1 MALAYTNLSSTQN
14 TNKTTSYTDP
24 IDKLLNDAVNGKSL
38 FKNREVLHF
47 AFIPEVILHRDEEQK
62 KVTQSLIPLLKQSR
76 PSNLLVYGKPGT
88 GKTLVVRKVL
98 NKIQERAKE
107 KSFPIEL
114 VYANSK
120 EETTLYGLLVKFG
133 RQLGLR
139 SQKELPNTGLSISEV
154 FNRIISTIEK
164 NTLNTVFVVDE
175 IDYLAELVSR
185 TGKDVFYS
193 LTRANERLKKGSLT
207 LVGISNDLTF
217 KERLDPRVLSSL
229 SEEEIVFTNY
239 TVGQIK
245 EILEE
250 RIKVA
255 FIPKATEQAAINLC
269 SAMSGQEH
277 GDARRAIDLLRIA
290 GEIAEREQSNT
301 IQEEH
306 IRKASL
312 KMEEDKETTALNS
325 YPLHEKLLILGV
337 MRANGSSTGEIYQSY
352 KSLCKTTRQKEL
364 TQRRI
369 TQMLSEIEMT
379 GLISGKI
386 IHQGMHGRTKKFALT
401 LNADTVKKAFK
412 EDLALEDLL

>member
-1 MALAYTNLSSTQN
+1 VDREETLVCGLMTR
-14 TNKTTSYTDP
+14 DP
-24 IDKLLNDAVNGKSL
+24 VDKLLDDAANGKSL
-38 FKNREVLHF
+38 FKNREALHF
-47 AFIPEVILHRDEEQK
+47 TFIPENILHRDEEQK
-62 KVTQSLIPLLKQSR
+62 KVTQSLIPLLKKSR

-88 GKTLVVRKVL
+88 GKTLVVKKIL

-133 RQLGLR
+133 RQLGLTT
-139 SQKELPNTGLSISEV
+139 QKDLPSTGLSISEV

-164 NTLNTVFVVDE
+164 NSLNTVFVVDE
-175 IDYLAELVSR
+175 IDYLAELVSK

-239 TVGQIK
+239 SVGQIK

-255 FIPKATEQAAINLC
+255 FISTAIEQAAINLC
-269 SAMSGQEH
+269 AAMAGQEH
-277 GDARRAIDLLRIA
+277 GDARRAIDLLRVA
-290 GEIAEREQSNT
+290 GEIAEREQADS
-301 IQEEH
+301 IKEEH

-325 YPLHEKLLILGV
+325 YPLHEKLLILAV
-337 MRANGSSTGEIYQSY
+337 MKANGTTTGEIYHSY
-352 KSLCKTTRQKEL
+352 KNLCKIVRQKEL
-364 TQRRI
+364 SQRRV
-369 TQMLSEIEMT
+369 TQILSEIEMT

-386 IHQGMHGRTKKFALT
+386 IHQGMHGRTKKFSLT
-401 LNADTVKKAFK
+401 LQPDTIKKAFK
-412 EDLALEDLL
+412 EDLTLEDLI

>member
-1 MALAYTNLSSTQN
+1 MV
-14 TNKTTSYTDP
+14 KDP
-24 IDKLLNDAVNGKSL
+24 IDKLLDDAASGKSL

-47 AFIPEVILHRDEEQK
+47 AFIPNTILHRDEEQK
-62 KVTQSLIPLLKQSR
+62 KVTQSLLPLLKKAR

-88 GKTLVVRKVL
+88 GKTLVVKKVL
-98 NKIQERAKE
+98 DKIQSRVKT

-114 VYANSK
+114 LYANAK

-133 RQLGLR
+133 RQLGLT
-139 SQKELPNTGLSISEV
+139 SQKELPTTGLSISEV
-154 FNRIISTIEK
+154 FNRIIEAIEK
-164 NTLNTVFVVDE
+164 NGLNTVFVVDE
-175 IDYLAELVSR
+175 IDYLAELVSK

-193 LTRANERLKKGSLT
+193 LTRANERLKKGTLT

-229 SEEEIVFTNY
+229 SEEEIIFTNY
-239 TVGQIK
+239 SVNQIK
-245 EILEE
+245 EILTE
-250 RIKVA
+250 RIKGA
-255 FIPKATEQAAINLC
+255 FVSNIVGQAAINLC
-269 SAMSGQEH
+269 AAMSGQEH

-290 GEIAEREQSNT
+290 GEIAEREQSD
-301 IQEEH
+301 IVKEEH

-325 YPLHEKLLILGV
+325 YPLHEKLLILAV
-337 MRANGSSTGEIYQSY
+337 MKANGTSTGEIYQSY
-352 KSLCKTTRQKEL
+352 KNLCRTTRQKEL
-364 TQRRI
+364 TQRRV

>member
-1 MALAYTNLSSTQN
+1 MALAYTNVSSTQN
-14 TNKTTSYTDP
+14 TDKTTSYTDP
-24 IDKLLNDAVNGKSL
+24 IDKLLNDAVKGKSV

-47 AFIPEVILHRDEEQK
+47 AFIPDVILHRDEEQK
-62 KVTQSLIPLLKQSR
+62 KVTQSLIPLLKKSR

-88 GKTLVVRKVL
+88 GKTLVVKKVL

-133 RQLGLR
+133 RQLGLK
-139 SQKELPNTGLSISEV
+139 SKKELPDTNLSISEV
-154 FNRIISTIEK
+154 LNRIISTIEK

-217 KERLDPRVLSSL
+217 KERLDPRVVSCL

-250 RIKVA
+250 RIKTA
-255 FIPKATEQAAINLC
+255 FIPKTIEQAAINLC
-269 SAMSGQEH
+269 SAMAGQEH
-277 GDARRAIDLLRIA
+277 GDARRAIDLLRVA
-290 GEIAEREQSNT
+290 GEIAEREQADL

-325 YPLHEKLLILGV
+325 YPLHEKLLILAV
-337 MRANGSSTGEIYQSY
+337 MKANGTTTGEIYQSY
-352 KSLCKTTRQKEL
+352 KNMCKTVRQKEL

-369 TQMLSEIEMT
+369 TQILSEIEMT

-386 IHQGMHGRTKKFALT
+386 IHQGMHGRTKKFNLT
-401 LNADTVKKAFK
+401 LYPDVVKKAFK
-412 EDLALEDLL
+412 EDLTLEDLL